1 MTKKR
6 SHKSKIRLRPSEK
19 LVPRIDINSIFETV
33 WTNVKKSMGI
43 SEFVSGYKYDDE
55 DFVRAIAYK
64 ALSGKPMSVALDKL
78 NDLLFD
84 ELGEDPRCIDKAHER
99 YERKVPNASQVNAFL
114 RKLPP
119 PFIAWLESALF
130 DALIDKALEMGMI
143 TCTIEVYIDFHKLDY
158 YGVDRNATNS
168 GITNVNSGAG
178 TSRARKYGE
187 LMISSGRGVLFAN
200 VCLSRQGYMK
210 EAWMFQA
217 LLTLISR
224 GFIIKR
230 VLADREFST
239 YDVLAVMGFLGV
251 PYTGTMKRTPSIR
264 KLVGQYIDA
273 KSQAVIPFG
282 VQPSPTTRF
291 KAGAIPVHVIFKAEP
306 GKRVRD
312 IRLALAAGKL
322 TRAEAIKHVHVF
334 ITTETHPAKASG
346 LTSWGM
352 RIAQIFRNRWRI
364 ETGFRVSDGFS
375 PSSHA
380 RSNKAKTFW
389 LVMDRFNYNCWKVQQ
404 APHHELKDVP
414 KSWNDGQTRDRFVD
428 VGTELI
434 VKSGAEAVAIAA

>member
-19 LVPRIDINSIFETV
+19 LVPRIDINKIFEDV
-33 WTNVKKSMGI
+33 WSSVQKEMGI
-43 SEFVSGYKYDDE
+43 SSFVNGYKYDDE
-55 DFVRAIAYK
+55 DFVMAIAYK
-64 ALSGKPMSVALDKL
+64 ALSGKPMAVALNKL

-84 ELGEDPRCIDKAHER
+84 EMGEDPRCIDKAHER

-114 RKLPP
+114 RKLPST
-119 PFIAWLESALF
+119 FLARLESAMF
-130 DALIDKALEMGMI
+130 KALIDKALEHGLI
-143 TCTIEVYIDFHKLDY
+143 THNIEVYIDFHKLDY
-158 YGVDRNATNS
+158 YGKDRNPTNS
-168 GITNVNSGAG
+168 GITNVNCGAG

-217 LLTLISR
+217 LLTLMSW
-224 GFIIKR
+224 GFTIKR

-239 YDVLAVMGFLGV
+239 YDVFAVMGFLGV
-251 PYTGTMKRTPSIR
+251 SYTGPMKRTPTIR
-264 KLVGQYIDA
+264 ALVDQYLDA
-273 KSQAVIPFG
+273 KSNAVISYKL
-282 VQPSPTTRF
+282 QPSPTTRF
-291 KAGAIPVHVIFKAEP
+291 KVGAIPVHVIFKAEP

-312 IRLALAAGKL
+312 IRIALNAGKI
-322 TRAEAIKHVHVF
+322 TRAEARKHVHVF
-334 ITTETHPAKASG
+334 ITTEPDPTKASG
-346 LTSWGM
+346 LISWGM
-352 RIAQIFRNRWRI
+352 RIAQIFRHRWRI
-364 ETGFRVSDGFS
+364 ETGFRVSDGFT

-404 APHHELKDVP
+404 APHRKLKDVP
-414 KSWNDGQTRDRFVD
+414 RSWIEGQTRDRFVE

-434 VKSGAEAVAIAA
+434 VNSRAETLAAAA